1 MSVAKKAFPGV
12 ILANSNIPE
21 KRLRLFLDE
30 HEVSKLPK
38 DSKKIFKR
46 NMVDWY
52 IDRPNLTSSSSKFDV
67 LDASSFAI
75 FSWYYYLLSN
85 PKAKENHFQPKEL
98 DDEIVEDISNSDY
111 LHPKSIKLQW
121 NEKMT
126 CRKTPSVL

>member
-1 MSVAKKAFPGV
+1 MVKKTFPGV
-12 ILANSNIPE
+12 ILGNSNIAE
-21 KRLRLFLDE
+21 KFFRLFFDE

-52 IDRPNLTSSSSKFDV
+52 IDRPNLTSSSCKFAV
-67 LDASSFAI
+67 LDASCFAE
-75 FSWYYYLLSN
+75 FLRYYCLLSN
-85 PKAKENHFQPKEL
+85 LKSKENDFQPEEL

-111 LHPKSIKLQW
+111 LYPKSIRLQW